1 MENISNQ
8 VLGYIALFIGVVVG
22 WALCWLWMSIK
33 NKKKTKSIIDQY
45 KKGKRIW
52 RKNME
57 I

>member
-1 MENISNQ
+1 MSNEF
-8 VLGYIALFIGVVVG
+8 LGYITLATGVVIG
-22 WALCWLWMSIK
+22 WLLCWLWMSIR

-52 RKNME
+52 RKNIE